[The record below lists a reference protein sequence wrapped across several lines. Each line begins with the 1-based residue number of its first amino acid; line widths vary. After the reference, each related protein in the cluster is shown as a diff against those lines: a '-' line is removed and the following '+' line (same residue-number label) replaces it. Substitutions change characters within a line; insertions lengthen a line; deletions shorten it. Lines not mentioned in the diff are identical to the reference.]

1 MKDIGGQNQTA
12 QYATWIM
19 TIIQH
24 ILHIANL
31 TNLYS
36 SLYLQKFVTHK
47 ILFRYVSRPVQW
59 IDEKIINGLIDFT
72 AWGANEAGET
82 IRPWQ
87 SGDVR
92 QYAVWFITGTVAL
105 TLLLLCL

>member
-1 MKDIGGQNQTA
+1 MYRTFPRLHRWAYKRFYMDEVY
-12 QYATWIM
+12 QY
-19 TIIQH
+19 
-24 ILHIANL
+24 
-31 TNLYS
+31 
-36 SLYLQKFVTHK
+36 VTHK

-59 IDEKIINGLIDFT
+59 IDEKIINGLIDFS

-92 QYAVWFITGTVAL
+92 QYAVWFLTGTVAL